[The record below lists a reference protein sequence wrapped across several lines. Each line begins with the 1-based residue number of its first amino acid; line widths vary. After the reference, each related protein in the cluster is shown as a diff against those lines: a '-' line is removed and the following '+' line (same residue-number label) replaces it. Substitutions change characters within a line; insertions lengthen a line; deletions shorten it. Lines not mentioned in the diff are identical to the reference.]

1 MSEGNGTDRTT
12 RWLLGVCFAVAVAV
26 IILILVACDSP
37 RSKMDTDWDELTE
50 TQRAV
55 VCSLYRDKPEADFT
69 GAAIDLGWELG
80 TMMRFL
86 DKHC

>member
-1 MSEGNGTDRTT
+1 MEGDGSDRTT
-12 RWLLGVCFAVAVAV
+12 RLVLGFAVAVSILI
-26 IILILVACDSP
+26 IILVIAACSSP

-55 VCSLYRDKPEADFT
+55 VCSLYKDKPEADFT

-86 DKHC
+86 ERHC

>member
-1 MSEGNGTDRTT
+1 MTEGDGTDRTT
-12 RWLLGVCFAVAVAV
+12 RLVLGVAFAFSIFV
-26 IILILVACDSP
+26 IILIIVACSSP

-50 TQRAV
+50 NQRGT
-55 VCSLYRDKPEADFT
+55 VCALYRDKPEADFT

-86 DKHC
+86 ERHC